1 MARGGKRRKKGLRWP
16 AAWSLAGSR
25 HFLLLSAAFAVAALL
40 VLLAPYVWL
49 GALTRELAFHLALLA
64 TIAACVAL
72 FRRAWLA
79 TIALFALAA
88 TFAAPLAP
96 LYRKTRPT
104 PAAGPIMRVATAHLA
119 GAQLELATLTRWLAR
134 VQPDALA
141 LTGLTESASFGT
153 RVGTYR
159 VVRGTAELRTLLLV
173 QSALIVPG
181 RERSGPYPTQAVRA
195 GRCQARLV
203 AVELP
208 PIAAYTALETRARA
222 IAALTDISS
231 TPRSVWFGHFGSRA
245 DAHDLAAFRLQH
257 QVRDA
262 RLGHG
267 RDATAPSALGALGF
281 PLSHV
286 FVHGWISVREVAVS
300 DALVAGAHR
309 TLNATLELTEARC
322 RFTRGVGE

>member
-1 MARGGKRRKKGLRWP
+1 MARGGKRRKKGFRWP
-16 AAWSLAGSR
+16 AAWTLAGSR
-25 HFLLLSAAFAVAALL
+25 HFVLLSALFAAAALL
-40 VLLAPYVWL
+40 ALLAPYVWL
-49 GALTRELAFHLALLA
+49 GALMRELAFQLALL
-64 TIAACVAL
+64 TTLTGCVAV

-79 TIALFALAA
+79 ALALFALALS
-88 TFAAPLAP
+88 FAAPLAP

-119 GAQLELATLTRWLAR
+119 GARLELATLSGWLAR
-134 VQPDALA
+134 AQPDALA
-141 LTGLTESASFGT
+141 LTGLTESASFGP

-173 QSALIVPG
+173 QSALVVPG

-208 PIAAYTALETRARA
+208 PIAAYAALETRARA
-222 IAALTDISS
+222 ISALTDISS

-245 DAHDLAAFRLQH
+245 DAHDLSEFRAHHAL
-257 QVRDA
+257 RDG

-267 RDATAPSALGALGF
+267 RAATAPSVLGALGF

-286 FVHGWISVREVAVS
+286 LVHGWMRVRDLTVGEP
-300 DALVAGAHR
+300 LVDGAQR
-309 TLNATLELTEARC
+309 TLIAVVELTEARC
-322 RFTRGVGE
+322 RFTRSDTE